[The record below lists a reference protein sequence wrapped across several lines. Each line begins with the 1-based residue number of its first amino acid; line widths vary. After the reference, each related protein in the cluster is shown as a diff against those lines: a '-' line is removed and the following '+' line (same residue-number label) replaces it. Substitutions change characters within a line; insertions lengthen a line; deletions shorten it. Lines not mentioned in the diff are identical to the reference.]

1 MGCERNQN
9 GPAKSGILH
18 KLIRLL
24 LAVTLFAA
32 TEVSVIVYIVS
43 RANSPGWSRPPLA
56 LESVGIE

>member
-56 LESVGIE
+56 